1 MSYFV
6 ERNINGQFLDP
17 CLEIMANVNEV
28 TLENRH
34 RIRRNIIFR
43 DAVSLEEQLRNMS
56 GTERSLALA
65 ADQSGIFKEPPLI
78 AAVWLGNLDIVNVLL
93 KYKAEADVEVGG
105 RYHGGQL
112 STISID
118 DNILDDDDCYRD
130 DCVSFTCCTP
140 LFLAAALGKLDVLRS
155 LIENGADINA
165 STADNCTPLMIA
177 IESGN
182 INVATFLIEHG
193 ANVHLKDD
201 RGDTALHYAISRYIL
216 HNCNDSLKV
225 CSCLIKHGADV
236 NGCNNN
242 KGPNNRRTPL
252 MIASRYGRVD
262 VMTLLIKHGADVNL
276 QDKEGE
282 TALHH
287 AVDRH
292 TPLMLGSRYG
302 QVDVMTL
309 LIKHRADVNLQDKN
323 GETALHYAVDYAVDI
338 DSDVSCEALRCLIEN
353 RANVDAVSNNG
364 CTSLMKAIP
373 EPSVVTFL
381 TEHGAN
387 IDLQDKN
394 GDTALHYAVRGY
406 SLEVVTHLVTLG
418 SSHMCNNQGLTPL
431 LIASDKG
438 CSEVVEYLIKRPEIT
453 KEQRIDA
460 LELLGASIVLMNTS
474 FLESHEKLAKGLKY
488 IRLGI
493 EERFSDPS
501 HPLLKQLMEPV
512 ERKEC
517 QTLEELAQIEGDR
530 NAVVIESVIIKER
543 IIGIQSQNLL
553 NYVGHAA
560 RVAEYL
566 DFSTCTELHRHAV
579 KMTQSINQS
588 AVNEL
593 YGMSRM
599 LHKEFMR
606 SGQPKAKNHVVE
618 LLELTILEYETQH
631 KVTYFPTYNE
641 YEEYSLS
648 KLFDISMKLVLFIAK
663 VKFCGES
670 KTSYLSTLL
679 RKLCRK
685 DPQDRL
691 GNRLL
696 HKVIED
702 HMDDEV
708 YSCLDTVKLLVN
720 SGFNVN
726 AMNNKGSTPLH
737 IAATFKPS
745 KDKICLLT
753 EVLQVL
759 VDGGAHHDFVN
770 FYGKTPNDMAKTDEA
785 HLILSESRNLE
796 LQCISARA
804 VRKYRIPYVGVV
816 PVILEKYIRRHR
828 RATPSREE
836 RLHQKYLHTFKWS
849 IYEPF

>member
-1 MSYFV
+1 
-6 ERNINGQFLDP
+6 
-17 CLEIMANVNEV
+17 MANVSEV

-78 AAVWLGNLDIVNVLL
+78 TAVWLGNLDIVNVLL
-93 KYKAEADVEVGG
+93 KYKAEADVEAGG
-105 RYHGGQL
+105 GYHGGQL

-130 DCVSFTCCTP
+130 DCVSFSCCTP
-140 LFLAAALGKLDVLRS
+140 LFLAAASGQLDVLRS
-155 LIENGADINA
+155 LIKNGADINA

-177 IESGN
+177 IEKGN

-193 ANVHLKDD
+193 ANVDLKDD

-262 VMTLLIKHGADVNL
+262 VMTLLIKHGADVNI

-282 TALHH
+282 TALHY

-309 LIKHRADVNLQDKN
+309 LIKHGADVNLQDKN
-323 GETALHYAVDYAVDI
+323 GETALHHAVDYAVDI

-373 EPSVVTFL
+373 EASVVTFL

-418 SSHMCNNQGLTPL
+418 ASHMCNNQRLTPL
-431 LIASDKG
+431 LLASGKG

-460 LELLGASIVLMNTS
+460 LELLGASIVIMDTC
-474 FLESHEKLAKGLKY
+474 FFKGHEKGLKY
-488 IRLGI
+488 IRLGM

-512 ERKEC
+512 ERKKC

-543 IIGIQSQNLL
+543 IIGIQSQDLL
-553 NYVGHAA
+553 NYVCGAA

-566 DFSTCTELHRHAV
+566 DFSTRTELQRHAV

-593 YGMSRM
+593 YFMSRM
-599 LHKEFMR
+599 LHEEFMTN
-606 SGQPKAKNHVVE
+606 GQPKAKNHVVE

-631 KVTYFPTYNE
+631 KVTYLPTYNE

-670 KTSYLSTLL
+670 KTSYLSMLL

-737 IAATFKPS
+737 IAANFKPS
-745 KDKICLLT
+745 EDKICLLT

-816 PVILEKYIRRHR
+816 PVILEKYIRRHP

>member
-28 TLENRH
+28 TLENRS

-140 LFLAAALGKLDVLRS
+140 LFLAAASGQLDVLRS

-165 STADNCTPLMIA
+165 STTDNCTPLMIA
-177 IESGN
+177 IEKGN

-193 ANVHLKDD
+193 ANVDLKDD
-201 RGDTALHYAISRYIL
+201 RGDTALHYAVSRYIL

-262 VMTLLIKHGADVNL
+262 VMTLLIKHGADVNI

-282 TALHH
+282 TALHY

-292 TPLMLGSRYG
+292 TPLTLGSRYG

-323 GETALHYAVDYAVDI
+323 GETALHHAVDYAVDI

-353 RANVDAVSNNG
+353 RSNVDAVSNNG

-373 EPSVVTFL
+373 EASVVTFL

-387 IDLQDKN
+387 IDFQDKN

-418 SSHMCNNQGLTPL
+418 ASHMCNNQGLTPL
-431 LIASDKG
+431 LLASDKG

-453 KEQRIDA
+453 KEQIIDA
-460 LELLGASIVLMNTS
+460 LELLGASIVIMSTS
-474 FLESHEKLAKGLKY
+474 FFESHDEKAKGLKY
-488 IRLGI
+488 IRLGM

-553 NYVGHAA
+553 NYVGRAA
-560 RVAEYL
+560 RLAEHL
-566 DFSTCTELHRHAV
+566 DYSTRTELQRHAV
-579 KMTQSINQS
+579 KMTQRINQS

-593 YGMSRM
+593 YFMSTM
-599 LHKEFMR
+599 LHEEFMR
-606 SGQPKAKNHVVE
+606 NGQPKAKNHVVE

-631 KVTYFPTYNE
+631 KVTIFAN
-641 YEEYSLS
+641 
-648 KLFDISMKLVLFIAK
+648 
-663 VKFCGES
+663 
-670 KTSYLSTLL
+670 
-679 RKLCRK
+679 
-685 DPQDRL
+685 
-691 GNRLL
+691 
-696 HKVIED
+696 
-702 HMDDEV
+702 
-708 YSCLDTVKLLVN
+708 
-720 SGFNVN
+720 
-726 AMNNKGSTPLH
+726 
-737 IAATFKPS
+737 
-745 KDKICLLT
+745 
-753 EVLQVL
+753 LQ
-759 VDGGAHHDFVN
+759 
-770 FYGKTPNDMAKTDEA
+770 
-785 HLILSESRNLE
+785 
-796 LQCISARA
+796 
-804 VRKYRIPYVGVV
+804 
-816 PVILEKYIRRHR
+816 
-828 RATPSREE
+828 
-836 RLHQKYLHTFKWS
+836 
-849 IYEPF
+849 

>member
-1 MSYFV
+1 M
-6 ERNINGQFLDP
+6 
-17 CLEIMANVNEV
+17 
-28 TLENRH
+28 
-34 RIRRNIIFR
+34 
-43 DAVSLEEQLRNMS
+43 
-56 GTERSLALA
+56 
-65 ADQSGIFKEPPLI
+65 
-78 AAVWLGNLDIVNVLL
+78 
-93 KYKAEADVEVGG
+93 
-105 RYHGGQL
+105 
-112 STISID
+112 
-118 DNILDDDDCYRD
+118 
-130 DCVSFTCCTP
+130 
-140 LFLAAALGKLDVLRS
+140 
-155 LIENGADINA
+155 
-165 STADNCTPLMIA
+165 
-177 IESGN
+177 
-182 INVATFLIEHG
+182 
-193 ANVHLKDD
+193 
-201 RGDTALHYAISRYIL
+201 
-216 HNCNDSLKV
+216 
-225 CSCLIKHGADV
+225 
-236 NGCNNN
+236 
-242 KGPNNRRTPL
+242 
-252 MIASRYGRVD
+252 
-262 VMTLLIKHGADVNL
+262 
-276 QDKEGE
+276 
-282 TALHH
+282 
-287 AVDRH
+287 
-292 TPLMLGSRYG
+292 
-302 QVDVMTL
+302 
-309 LIKHRADVNLQDKN
+309 NLQDKN

-373 EPSVVTFL
+373 EASLVTFL

-406 SLEVVTHLVTLG
+406 SREVVTHLVTLG
-418 SSHMCNNQGLTPL
+418 ASHMCNNQGLTPL

-460 LELLGASIVLMNTS
+460 LELLGASIVIMHPCV
-474 FLESHEKLAKGLKY
+474 FDSHEKGFKY
-488 IRLGI
+488 IRLGM

-501 HPLLKQLMEPV
+501 HPLLKQPMEPA

-543 IIGIQSQNLL
+543 IIGNKSPELRF
-553 NYVGHAA
+553 YVTFTA
-560 RVAEYL
+560 RLGENL
-566 DFSTCTELHRHAV
+566 DFSTHAELYRHAV

-606 SGQPKAKNHVVE
+606 SGQPKARNHVVE

-631 KVTYFPTYNE
+631 KVTYLPTYNE
-641 YEEYSLS
+641 YEDSLS

-745 KDKICLLT
+745 EDKICLLT

>member
-6 ERNINGQFLDP
+6 ERNENGQFLDP

-28 TLENRH
+28 TLENRR
-34 RIRRNIIFR
+34 RIRDNILFR
-43 DAVSLEEQLRNMS
+43 DAVSLEEHLRNMS

-78 AAVWLGNLDIVNVLL
+78 TAVWSGNLDIVNVLL
-93 KYKAEADVEVGG
+93 KYKAEADIEVGG
-105 RYHGGQL
+105 EFHGYGRRL

-118 DNILDDDDCYRD
+118 GNDCYGA

-140 LFLAAALGKLDVLRS
+140 LFLAAARGHLDVLRC

-177 IESGN
+177 IENGK

-193 ANVHLKDD
+193 AYVDLKDD
-201 RGDTALHYAISRYIL
+201 RGDTALHYAVSRYIL

-236 NGCNNN
+236 NGCNSD

-262 VMTLLIKHGADVNL
+262 VMTLLIKHGADLNL
-276 QDKEGE
+276 QDKE
-282 TALHH
+282 
-287 AVDRH
+287 
-292 TPLMLGSRYG
+292 
-302 QVDVMTL
+302 
-309 LIKHRADVNLQDKN
+309 
-323 GETALHYAVDYAVDI
+323 GETALHYAVDYAVDN
-338 DSDVSCEALRCLIEN
+338 SDVSCEALRCLIEN

-364 CTSLMKAIP
+364 RTSLMKAIR
-373 EPSVVTFL
+373 EASVVTFL

-394 GDTALHYAVRGY
+394 GDTALHYAVRDY
-406 SLEVVTHLVTLG
+406 SLEVVAHLVTLG
-418 SSHMCNNQGLTPL
+418 ASHMCNNQRLTPL
-431 LIASDKG
+431 LLASNIG
-438 CSEVVEYLIKRPEIT
+438 YSPEVVEYLIKRPEIT

-460 LELLGASIVLMNTS
+460 LELLGASMVIMCACVS
-474 FLESHEKLAKGLKY
+474 DGHEKGLKY
-488 IRLGI
+488 IRLGM

-512 ERKEC
+512 EGKEC
-517 QTLEELAQIEGDR
+517 QTLEELAKIEGDR
-530 NAVVIESVIIKER
+530 NAVVIEGVIIKER
-543 IIGIQSQNLL
+543 IIGNQSQELL
-553 NYVGHAA
+553 RSVAGAA
-560 RVAEYL
+560 TLAENL
-566 DFSTCTELHRHAV
+566 DFSTRTELSRHAV
-579 KMTQSINQS
+579 KITQSINQS

-593 YGMSRM
+593 YFMSEM
-599 LHKEFMR
+599 LHEEFLR

-631 KVTYFPTYNE
+631 KVTHLPTYDE

-648 KLFDISMKLVLFIAK
+648 KLFDVSMKLVLFITK

-737 IAATFKPS
+737 IAATFNPS
-745 KDKICLLT
+745 EDKICLLT

-770 FYGKTPNDMAKTDEA
+770 FYGKTPNDMAKTDEV

-828 RATPSREE
+828 WATPSREE

>member
-1 MSYFV
+1 
-6 ERNINGQFLDP
+6 
-17 CLEIMANVNEV
+17 MANSSEV
-28 TLENRH
+28 TYGNRD
-34 RIRRNIIFR
+34 RVFSSVWFRN
-43 DAVSLEEQLRNMS
+43 AVSLDESLRNMS
-56 GTERSLALA
+56 ASERSLALA
-65 ADQSGIFKEPPLI
+65 ADQFDTFDMFKKRPLVI
-78 AAVWLGNLDIVNVLL
+78 AVMLGSLDVVEVLL
-93 KYKAEADVEVGG
+93 KYKEEVDIEVGG
-105 RYHGGQL
+105 EYHRNGSPL
-112 STISID
+112 STMVNNDSFGAH
-118 DNILDDDDCYRD
+118 
-130 DCVSFTCCTP
+130 CVSLTCCTP
-140 LFLAAALGKLDVLRS
+140 LFLAAAYGHLDILRC
-155 LIENGADINA
+155 LLENGADINA
-165 STADNCTPLMIA
+165 SSADNCTPLMIA
-177 IESGN
+177 LENGKL
-182 INVATFLIEHG
+182 NVVTFLIEHG
-193 ANVHLKDD
+193 ANVDLKDD
-201 RGDTALHYAISRYIL
+201 RGDTALHYAMSRYIL
-216 HNCNDSLKV
+216 YHCNASLEV
-225 CSCLIKHGADV
+225 CSCLTEHGADV
-236 NGCNNN
+236 NGRNSN
-242 KGPNNRRTPL
+242 KELNSSRTPL
-252 MIASRYGRVD
+252 MIASRCSRVD
-262 VMTLLIKHGADVNL
+262 AMTFLIKHGANVNL

-282 TALHH
+282 TALH
-287 AVDRH
+287 
-292 TPLMLGSRYG
+292 
-302 QVDVMTL
+302 
-309 LIKHRADVNLQDKN
+309 
-323 GETALHYAVDYAVDI
+323 YAVD
-338 DSDVSCEALRCLIEN
+338 SFDVSCEALRCLIEN
-353 RANVDAVSNNG
+353 GANVDAVSNNG
-364 CTSLMKAIP
+364 RTCLMNAIRKV
-373 EPSVVTFL
+373 SVVTL
-381 TEHGAN
+381 LSEHGAN

-394 GDTALHYAVRGY
+394 GNTALHHAVCQCGFP
-406 SLEVVTHLVTLG
+406 LGVVNHLVTLG
-418 SSHMCNNQGLTPL
+418 ASLMCNNRGLTPL
-431 LIASDKG
+431 LLASDKG

-460 LELLGASIVLMNTS
+460 LELLGASIVIMHPCV
-474 FLESHEKLAKGLKY
+474 FDSHEKGFKY
-488 IRLGI
+488 IRLGM

-501 HPLLKQLMEPV
+501 HPLLKQPMEPA

-530 NAVVIESVIIKER
+530 NAVVIEGLIIKER
-543 IIGIQSQNLL
+543 IIGNKSPELRFH
-553 NYVGHAA
+553 VTSTA
-560 RVAEYL
+560 RLGENL
-566 DFSTCTELHRHAV
+566 DFSTHAELYRHAV

-593 YGMSRM
+593 YDMSRM

-745 KDKICLLT
+745 EDKICLLT

>member
-1 MSYFV
+1 M
-6 ERNINGQFLDP
+6 
-17 CLEIMANVNEV
+17 
-28 TLENRH
+28 
-34 RIRRNIIFR
+34 
-43 DAVSLEEQLRNMS
+43 
-56 GTERSLALA
+56 
-65 ADQSGIFKEPPLI
+65 
-78 AAVWLGNLDIVNVLL
+78 
-93 KYKAEADVEVGG
+93 
-105 RYHGGQL
+105 
-112 STISID
+112 
-118 DNILDDDDCYRD
+118 
-130 DCVSFTCCTP
+130 
-140 LFLAAALGKLDVLRS
+140 
-155 LIENGADINA
+155 
-165 STADNCTPLMIA
+165 
-177 IESGN
+177 
-182 INVATFLIEHG
+182 
-193 ANVHLKDD
+193 
-201 RGDTALHYAISRYIL
+201 
-216 HNCNDSLKV
+216 
-225 CSCLIKHGADV
+225 
-236 NGCNNN
+236 
-242 KGPNNRRTPL
+242 
-252 MIASRYGRVD
+252 
-262 VMTLLIKHGADVNL
+262 
-276 QDKEGE
+276 
-282 TALHH
+282 
-287 AVDRH
+287 
-292 TPLMLGSRYG
+292 
-302 QVDVMTL
+302 
-309 LIKHRADVNLQDKN
+309 
-323 GETALHYAVDYAVDI
+323 
-338 DSDVSCEALRCLIEN
+338 
-353 RANVDAVSNNG
+353 
-364 CTSLMKAIP
+364 
-373 EPSVVTFL
+373 
-381 TEHGAN
+381 
-387 IDLQDKN
+387 
-394 GDTALHYAVRGY
+394 
-406 SLEVVTHLVTLG
+406 
-418 SSHMCNNQGLTPL
+418 
-431 LIASDKG
+431 
-438 CSEVVEYLIKRPEIT
+438 
-453 KEQRIDA
+453 
-460 LELLGASIVLMNTS
+460 
-474 FLESHEKLAKGLKY
+474 
-488 IRLGI
+488 

-501 HPLLKQLMEPV
+501 HPLLKQPMEPA

-530 NAVVIESVIIKER
+530 NAVVIEGLIIKER
-543 IIGIQSQNLL
+543 IIGNKSPELRFH
-553 NYVGHAA
+553 VTSTA
-560 RVAEYL
+560 RLGENL
-566 DFSTCTELHRHAV
+566 DFSTHAELYRHAV

-606 SGQPKAKNHVVE
+606 SGQPKARNHVVE

-685 DPQDRL
+685 DSQDRL

-745 KDKICLLT
+745 EDKICLLT

>member
-6 ERNINGQFLDP
+6 EGNKNGQFLDP

-28 TLENRH
+28 TLENRR
-34 RIRRNIIFR
+34 RIRDNILFR
-43 DAVSLEEQLRNMS
+43 DAVSLEEHLRNMS

-65 ADQSGIFKEPPLI
+65 ADQSSIFKEPPLI
-78 AAVWLGNLDIVNVLL
+78 TAVWSENLDIVNVLL
-93 KYKAEADVEVGG
+93 KYKAEVDIEVGG
-105 RYHGGQL
+105 EYHVIGGQL

-118 DNILDDDDCYRD
+118 DNILDDDDCCGAN
-130 DCVSFTCCTP
+130 CVSFTCCTP
-140 LFLAAALGKLDVLRS
+140 LFLAAARGHLDVLRC

-165 STADNCTPLMIA
+165 STTDNCTPLMIA
-177 IESGN
+177 IENGK
-182 INVATFLIEHG
+182 INVATFLIERG
-193 ANVHLKDD
+193 ANVDLKDD
-201 RGDTALHYAISRYIL
+201 RGDTALHYAVSRYIL

-276 QDKEGE
+276 QDK
-282 TALHH
+282 
-287 AVDRH
+287 
-292 TPLMLGSRYG
+292 
-302 QVDVMTL
+302 
-309 LIKHRADVNLQDKN
+309 N
-323 GETALHYAVDYAVDI
+323 GETALHYAVDI
-338 DSDVSCEALRCLIEN
+338 DSDVSCEALTCLIEN

-364 CTSLMKAIP
+364 CTSLMKAIS
-373 EPSVVTFL
+373 EASVVTFL

-406 SLEVVTHLVTLG
+406 SREVVTHLVTLG
-418 SSHMCNNQGLTPL
+418 ASHMCNNQGLTPL
-431 LIASDKG
+431 LLASDKG

-460 LELLGASIVLMNTS
+460 LELLGASIVIMHPCV
-474 FLESHEKLAKGLKY
+474 FDSHEKGFKY
-488 IRLGI
+488 IRLGM

-501 HPLLKQLMEPV
+501 HPLLKQPMEPA

-543 IIGIQSQNLL
+543 IIGNKSPELRFH
-553 NYVGHAA
+553 VTFTA
-560 RVAEYL
+560 RLGVNL
-566 DFSTCTELHRHAV
+566 DFSTHAELYRHAV

-606 SGQPKAKNHVVE
+606 SGQPKARNHVVE

-631 KVTYFPTYNE
+631 KVTYLPTYNE
-641 YEEYSLS
+641 YEELS

-745 KDKICLLT
+745 EDKICLLT

-770 FYGKTPNDMAKTDEA
+770 NYGKTPNDMAKTDEA
-785 HLILSESRNLE
+785 CMILSESRNLE

-804 VRKYRIPYVGVV
+804 VRKYRIPYVRVV

>member
-6 ERNINGQFLDP
+6 EGNKNGQFLDP

-28 TLENRH
+28 TLENRR
-34 RIRRNIIFR
+34 RIRDNILFR
-43 DAVSLEEQLRNMS
+43 DAVSLEEHLRNMS

-65 ADQSGIFKEPPLI
+65 ADQSSIFKEPPLI
-78 AAVWLGNLDIVNVLL
+78 TAVWSENLDIVNVLL
-93 KYKAEADVEVGG
+93 KYKAEVDIEVGG
-105 RYHGGQL
+105 EYHVIEGQL

-118 DNILDDDDCYRD
+118 DNILDDDDCCGAN
-130 DCVSFTCCTP
+130 CVSFTCCTP
-140 LFLAAALGKLDVLRS
+140 LFLAAARGHLDVLRC

-165 STADNCTPLMIA
+165 STTDNCTPLMIA
-177 IESGN
+177 IENGK
-182 INVATFLIEHG
+182 INVATFLIERG
-193 ANVHLKDD
+193 ANVDLKDD
-201 RGDTALHYAISRYIL
+201 RGDTALHYAVSRYIL

-276 QDKEGE
+276 QDK
-282 TALHH
+282 
-287 AVDRH
+287 
-292 TPLMLGSRYG
+292 
-302 QVDVMTL
+302 
-309 LIKHRADVNLQDKN
+309 N
-323 GETALHYAVDYAVDI
+323 GETALHYAVDI
-338 DSDVSCEALRCLIEN
+338 DSDVSCEALTCLIEN

-364 CTSLMKAIP
+364 CTSLMKAIS
-373 EPSVVTFL
+373 EASVVTFL

-406 SLEVVTHLVTLG
+406 SREVVTHLVTLG
-418 SSHMCNNQGLTPL
+418 ASHMCNNQGLTPL
-431 LIASDKG
+431 LLASDKG

-460 LELLGASIVLMNTS
+460 LELLGASIVIMHPCV
-474 FLESHEKLAKGLKY
+474 FDSHEKGFKY
-488 IRLGI
+488 IRLGM

-501 HPLLKQLMEPV
+501 HPLLKQPMEPA

-530 NAVVIESVIIKER
+530 NAVVIEGLIIKER
-543 IIGIQSQNLL
+543 IIGNKSPELRFH
-553 NYVGHAA
+553 VTSTA
-560 RVAEYL
+560 RLGENL
-566 DFSTCTELHRHAV
+566 DFSTHAELYRHAV

-745 KDKICLLT
+745 EDKICLLT

-770 FYGKTPNDMAKTDEA
+770 FYGKTPNDWLKLMKLT
-785 HLILSESRNLE
+785 
-796 LQCISARA
+796 
-804 VRKYRIPYVGVV
+804 
-816 PVILEKYIRRHR
+816 
-828 RATPSREE
+828 
-836 RLHQKYLHTFKWS
+836 
-849 IYEPF
+849 

>member
-6 ERNINGQFLDP
+6 EGNKNGQFLDP

-28 TLENRH
+28 TLENRR
-34 RIRRNIIFR
+34 RIRDNILFR
-43 DAVSLEEQLRNMS
+43 DAVSLEEHLRNMS

-65 ADQSGIFKEPPLI
+65 ADQSSIFKEPPLI
-78 AAVWLGNLDIVNVLL
+78 TAVWSENLDIVNVLL
-93 KYKAEADVEVGG
+93 KYKAEVDIEVGG
-105 RYHGGQL
+105 EYHVIGGQL

-118 DNILDDDDCYRD
+118 DNILDDDDCCGAN
-130 DCVSFTCCTP
+130 CVSFTCCTP
-140 LFLAAALGKLDVLRS
+140 LFLAAARGHLDVLRC

-165 STADNCTPLMIA
+165 STTDNCTPLMIA
-177 IESGN
+177 IENGK
-182 INVATFLIEHG
+182 INVATFLIERG
-193 ANVHLKDD
+193 ANVDLKDD
-201 RGDTALHYAISRYIL
+201 RGDTALHYAVSRYIL

-276 QDKEGE
+276 QDK
-282 TALHH
+282 
-287 AVDRH
+287 
-292 TPLMLGSRYG
+292 
-302 QVDVMTL
+302 
-309 LIKHRADVNLQDKN
+309 N

-364 CTSLMKAIP
+364 CTSLMKAIS
-373 EPSVVTFL
+373 EASVVTFL

-406 SLEVVTHLVTLG
+406 SREVVTHLVTLG
-418 SSHMCNNQGLTPL
+418 ASHMCNNQGLTPL
-431 LIASDKG
+431 LLASDKG

-460 LELLGASIVLMNTS
+460 LELLGASIVIMHPCV
-474 FLESHEKLAKGLKY
+474 FDSHEKGFKY
-488 IRLGI
+488 IRLGM

-501 HPLLKQLMEPV
+501 HPLLKQPMEPA
-512 ERKEC
+512 ERKE
-517 QTLEELAQIEGDR
+517 EELAQIEGDR
-530 NAVVIESVIIKER
+530 NAVVIEGLIIKER
-543 IIGIQSQNLL
+543 IIGNKSPELRFH
-553 NYVGHAA
+553 VTA
-560 RVAEYL
+560 RLGENL
-566 DFSTCTELHRHAV
+566 DFSTHAELYRHAV

-606 SGQPKAKNHVVE
+606 SGQPKARNHVVE

-745 KDKICLLT
+745 EDKICLLT

>member
-6 ERNINGQFLDP
+6 EGNKNGQFLDP

-28 TLENRH
+28 TLENRR
-34 RIRRNIIFR
+34 RIRDNILFR
-43 DAVSLEEQLRNMS
+43 DAVSLEKHLRNMS

-65 ADQSGIFKEPPLI
+65 ADQSSIFKEPPLT
-78 AAVWLGNLDIVNVLL
+78 AVWSENLDIVNVLL
-93 KYKAEADVEVGG
+93 KYKAEVDIEVGG
-105 RYHGGQL
+105 EYHVIGGQL

-118 DNILDDDDCYRD
+118 DNILDDDDCCGAN
-130 DCVSFTCCTP
+130 CVSFTCCTP
-140 LFLAAALGKLDVLRS
+140 LFLAAARGHLDVLRC

-165 STADNCTPLMIA
+165 STTDNCTPLMIA
-177 IESGN
+177 IENGK
-182 INVATFLIEHG
+182 INVATFLIERG
-193 ANVHLKDD
+193 ANVDLKDD
-201 RGDTALHYAISRYIL
+201 RGDTALHYAVSRYIL

-276 QDKEGE
+276 QDK
-282 TALHH
+282 
-287 AVDRH
+287 
-292 TPLMLGSRYG
+292 
-302 QVDVMTL
+302 
-309 LIKHRADVNLQDKN
+309 N
-323 GETALHYAVDYAVDI
+323 GETALHYAVDI
-338 DSDVSCEALRCLIEN
+338 DSDVSCKALRCLIEN

-364 CTSLMKAIP
+364 CTSLMKAIS
-373 EPSVVTFL
+373 EASVVTFL

-406 SLEVVTHLVTLG
+406 SREVVTHLVTLG
-418 SSHMCNNQGLTPL
+418 ASHMCNNQGLTPL
-431 LIASDKG
+431 LLASDKG

-460 LELLGASIVLMNTS
+460 LELLGASIVIMHPCV
-474 FLESHEKLAKGLKY
+474 FDSHEKGFKY
-488 IRLGI
+488 IRLGM

-501 HPLLKQLMEPV
+501 HPLLKQPMEPA

-530 NAVVIESVIIKER
+530 NAVVIEGLIIKER
-543 IIGIQSQNLL
+543 IIGNKSPELRFH
-553 NYVGHAA
+553 VTSTA
-560 RVAEYL
+560 RLGENL
-566 DFSTCTELHRHAV
+566 DFSTHAELYRHAV

-606 SGQPKAKNHVVE
+606 SGQPKARNHVVE

-631 KVTYFPTYNE
+631 KVTYLPTYNE
-641 YEEYSLS
+641 YEDSLS

-720 SGFNVN
+720 SGCNVN

-745 KDKICLLT
+745 EDKICLLT

>member
-6 ERNINGQFLDP
+6 EGNKNGQFLDP

-28 TLENRH
+28 TLENRR
-34 RIRRNIIFR
+34 RIRDNILLR
-43 DAVSLEEQLRNMS
+43 DAVSLEEHLRNMS

-65 ADQSGIFKEPPLI
+65 ADQSSIFKEPPLI
-78 AAVWLGNLDIVNVLL
+78 TAVWSENLDIVNVLL
-93 KYKAEADVEVGG
+93 KYKAEVDIEVGG
-105 RYHGGQL
+105 EYHVIGGQL

-118 DNILDDDDCYRD
+118 DNILDDDDCCGAN
-130 DCVSFTCCTP
+130 CVSFTCCTP
-140 LFLAAALGKLDVLRS
+140 LFLAAARGHLDVLRC

-165 STADNCTPLMIA
+165 STTDNCTPLMIA
-177 IESGN
+177 IENGK
-182 INVATFLIEHG
+182 INVATFLIERG
-193 ANVHLKDD
+193 ANVDLKDD
-201 RGDTALHYAISRYIL
+201 RGDTALHYAVSRYIL

-276 QDKEGE
+276 QDK
-282 TALHH
+282 
-287 AVDRH
+287 
-292 TPLMLGSRYG
+292 
-302 QVDVMTL
+302 
-309 LIKHRADVNLQDKN
+309 N
-323 GETALHYAVDYAVDI
+323 GETALHYAVDI
-338 DSDVSCEALRCLIEN
+338 DSDVSCKALRCLIEN

-364 CTSLMKAIP
+364 CTSLMKAIS
-373 EPSVVTFL
+373 EASVVTFL

-406 SLEVVTHLVTLG
+406 SREVVTHLVTLG
-418 SSHMCNNQGLTPL
+418 ASHMCNNQGLTPL
-431 LIASDKG
+431 LLASDKG

-460 LELLGASIVLMNTS
+460 LELLGASIVIMHPCV
-474 FLESHEKLAKGLKY
+474 FDSHEKGFKY
-488 IRLGI
+488 IRLGM

-501 HPLLKQLMEPV
+501 HPFLKQPMEPA

-517 QTLEELAQIEGDR
+517 QTIEELAQIEGDR
-530 NAVVIESVIIKER
+530 NAVVIEGLIIKER
-543 IIGIQSQNLL
+543 IIGNKSPELRFH
-553 NYVGHAA
+553 VTSTA
-560 RVAEYL
+560 RLGVNL
-566 DFSTCTELHRHAV
+566 DFSTHAELYRHAV

-593 YGMSRM
+593 YDMSRM

-745 KDKICLLT
+745 EDKICLLT

-804 VRKYRIPYVGVV
+804 VRKYRVPYVGVV

>member
-6 ERNINGQFLDP
+6 EGNKNGQFLDP

-28 TLENRH
+28 TLENRR
-34 RIRRNIIFR
+34 RIRDNILFR
-43 DAVSLEEQLRNMS
+43 DAVSLEEHLRNMS

-65 ADQSGIFKEPPLI
+65 ADQSSIFKEPPLI
-78 AAVWLGNLDIVNVLL
+78 TAVWSENLDIVNVLL
-93 KYKAEADVEVGG
+93 KYKAEVDIEVGG
-105 RYHGGQL
+105 EYHVIGGQL

-118 DNILDDDDCYRD
+118 DNIPDDDDCCGAN
-130 DCVSFTCCTP
+130 CVSFTCCTP
-140 LFLAAALGKLDVLRS
+140 LFLAAARGHLDVLRC

-165 STADNCTPLMIA
+165 STTDNCTPLMIA
-177 IESGN
+177 IENGK
-182 INVATFLIEHG
+182 INVATFLIERG
-193 ANVHLKDD
+193 ANVDLKDD
-201 RGDTALHYAISRYIL
+201 RGDTALHYAVSRYIL

-276 QDKEGE
+276 QDK
-282 TALHH
+282 
-287 AVDRH
+287 
-292 TPLMLGSRYG
+292 
-302 QVDVMTL
+302 
-309 LIKHRADVNLQDKN
+309 N

-364 CTSLMKAIP
+364 CTSLMKAIS
-373 EPSVVTFL
+373 EASVVTFL

-406 SLEVVTHLVTLG
+406 SREVVTHLVTLG
-418 SSHMCNNQGLTPL
+418 ASHMCNNQGLTPL
-431 LIASDKG
+431 LLASDKG

-530 NAVVIESVIIKER
+530 NAVVIESVIIRER
-543 IIGIQSQNLL
+543 IIGIQSQGLL
-553 NYVGHAA
+553 NYVCHAA

-566 DFSTCTELHRHAV
+566 DFSTRTELNRHAV

-606 SGQPKAKNHVVE
+606 SGQPKARNHVVE

-631 KVTYFPTYNE
+631 KVTYLPTYNE

-770 FYGKTPNDMAKTDEA
+770 FYGKTPNNMAKTDEA